1 MNASYAKGTVVP
13 VERTRIEIEETLR
26 RFGADA
32 FSSGYEGVRSFINF
46 RAQGRMVRLV
56 LDLPSREAREFTVS
70 PAGRLRSAES
80 ARAAYEAE
88 CRRRWRALAL
98 LVKAKLAGIADGIS
112 TFDAE
117 WLPHIITADGR
128 TVGEVIAPQLGR
140 GEPLRLIAPATQEG
154 SRP

>member
-1 MNASYAKGTVVP
+1 MTSYAKGTVVP

-32 FSSGYEGVRSFINF
+32 FSSGYEGRRSFINF

-56 LDLPSREAREFTVS
+56 LELPSKEAHEFTIS
-70 PAGRLRSAES
+70 PAGRSRSAES
-80 ARAAYEAE
+80 ARTAYEAE

-98 LVKAKLAGIADGIS
+98 LVKAKLAGIADGIT

-117 WLPHIITADGR
+117 WLPHIVTADGR
-128 TVGEVIAPQLGR
+128 TVGEVIAPQLGGR
-140 GEPLRLIAPATQEG
+140 EPLRLAGPRSAG
-154 SRP
+154 KGA